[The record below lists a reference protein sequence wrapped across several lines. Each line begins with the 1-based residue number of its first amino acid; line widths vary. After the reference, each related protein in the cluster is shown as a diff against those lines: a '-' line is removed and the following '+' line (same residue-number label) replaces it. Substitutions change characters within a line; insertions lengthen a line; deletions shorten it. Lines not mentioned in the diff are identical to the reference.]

1 MTNPSLMELYLL
13 KPGVV
18 VTICRDGDEVVL
30 FVSSLYTLPGII
42 PGEYRGPTLEDAVA
56 AAISVEEG

>member
-1 MTNPSLMELYLL
+1 
-13 KPGVV
+13 V

-56 AAISVEEG
+56 AAIGVEEG